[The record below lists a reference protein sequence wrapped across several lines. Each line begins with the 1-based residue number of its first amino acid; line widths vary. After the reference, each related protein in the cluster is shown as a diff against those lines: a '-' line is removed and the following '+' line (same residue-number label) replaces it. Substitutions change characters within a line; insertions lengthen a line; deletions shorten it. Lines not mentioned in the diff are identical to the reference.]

1 MRKDR
6 IVKGL
11 RRNRVYHKYL
21 GIFLCIIVIVSAVTG
36 IILSYKKQIDW
47 IQPPTQKGTTQT
59 LSNWLPLYQ
68 LEEIA
73 LTTFREVQPTE
84 QKPKIDRID
93 VRPSKGIAKV
103 LLNDNWWEIQINGQ
117 TGEILSIQKRHSDW
131 IEAIHDGSI
140 VGEIFKLIS
149 MNILGFGL
157 ILLSMTGLWL
167 WYGPK
172 YFKKLK
178 ESEIKK

>member
-93 VRPSKGIAKV
+93 VRPS
-103 LLNDNWWEIQINGQ
+103 NQ
-117 TGEILSIQKRHSDW
+117 TGEILSVQKRHSDW

>member
-21 GIFLCIIVIVSAVTG
+21 GIFLCIIVVVSAITG
-36 IILSYKKQIDW
+36 ILLSYKKQVDW
-47 IQPPTQKGTTQT
+47 IQPPTQKGTAKS
-59 LSNWLPLYQ
+59 LSEWLPLDQ
-68 LEEIA
+68 LGEKALIA
-73 LTTFREVQPTE
+73 FQAAQPTE
-84 QKPKIDRID
+84 QNPKIDRID

-103 LLNDNWWEIQINGQ
+103 LLKDNWWEVQINGQ
-117 TGEILSIQKRHSDW
+117 TGDILSIQKRHSDW

-140 VGEIFKLIS
+140 ISEIFKLIS

-157 ILLSMTGLWL
+157 LLLSMTGLWL

-172 YFKKLK
+172 YFRKLK
-178 ESEIKK
+178 ESGIEE